1 MLAMTLLAVKPN
13 QRDIGA
19 VLDVLAH
26 HRPVEFD
33 CAASPVKTETI
44 EVSTRLELEERLEE
58 LFPFRAYM
66 APVDDKKRIAVGI
79 TLAGGPPIAG
89 DGDSMAGALR
99 DFLDNALA
107 YIEEW
112 ERSLRFGAEHQR
124 YWGWVYRLLLAGDD
138 DRMLA
143 TLLNEPI
150 D

>member
-1 MLAMTLLAVKPN
+1 MTLLAVKPE

-26 HRPVEFD
+26 RRPVEFD
-33 CAASPVKTETI
+33 CGASPVRPDTI
-44 EVSTRLELEERLEE
+44 EVSTRHELEECLEE

-79 TLAGGPPIAG
+79 IHASGPPING
-89 DGDSMAGALR
+89 DGDSLAGALH
-99 DFLDNALA
+99 DFLENALA
-107 YIEEW
+107 YVAEW
-112 ERSLRFGAEHQR
+112 ERSLRFGSEHQK
-124 YWGWVYRLLLAGDD
+124 YWGWVYRLLLAGDE

-143 TLLNEPI
+143 MLLNESI